1 MKIVHYNENDVIVN
15 IILNKQQKWI
25 DFTKTDQTTVD
36 FGSVVETIY

>member
-25 DFTKTDQTTVD
+25 DFTKTDQTTVYAIRTLAL
-36 FGSVVETIY
+36 S